1 MAKRLS
7 VHSKHV
13 QIKIVGPVA
22 SFAASRI
29 QRFSTNADQPTNTI
43 DELGNPNHAGTSR
56 DIPNVTITFQA
67 MDVGIKVI
75 SVLTGQ
81 DENSFPAAGVNIAT
95 GDSAMK
101 EIDIVGYVK
110 SETASDY
117 VKSLHLRR
125 CRIQSFTFNYT
136 VDGDSTEEY
145 TAVGSAK
152 RWFTT
157 DVMVEL
163 FSSGAGPFAL
173 GETEIVLKN
182 GDSALSVIKDGVY
195 LEEVSVAPAVGEY
208 RITGSAVNL
217 NAGDPVATQMLVVYQ
232 ASPAG
237 NNWAD
242 INELDAIPAAIRGK
256 DVSVSVG
263 GTAQVRV
270 QAVSVTANFNPQAI
284 REMGRR
290 DVVGYREQIPEVT
303 GTITVLDTDTELI
316 EFFTV
321 GEFDGGDTEFVIG
334 GCSVSGAALELQ
346 LLDPS
351 DCEDPITVLKT
362 VYLDEIVITSE
373 GFTSN
378 VNDNATQTFDY
389 RSETGSVVVY
399 SGARP

>member
-13 QIKIVGPVA
+13 QIKIVGPVS

-29 QRFSTNADQPTNTI
+29 QRFTANADMPTNTI
-43 DELGNPNHAGTSR
+43 DELGNPTHAGTSR
-56 DIPNVTITFQA
+56 DSPNVSITFQA

-81 DENSFPAAGVNIAT
+81 DENAFPGAGLNITT
-95 GDSAMK
+95 GDNALA

-110 SETASDY
+110 NETVADY
-117 VKSLHLRR
+117 VKAMHLRR

-145 TAVGSAK
+145 TATGSAK
-152 RWFTT
+152 RWFTR

-163 FSSGAGPFAL
+163 FGSGAGPFAM
-173 GETEIVLKN
+173 GETAIQLKN
-182 GDSALSVIKDGVY
+182 SDYCLSVIKDGLY
-195 LEEVSVAPAVGEY
+195 LDEVDAAPDSGEY
-208 RITGSAVNL
+208 RVVGNGITL
-217 NAGDPVATQMLVVYQ
+217 NAGDPVASQMLAVYQ
-232 ASPAG
+232 ANPGG
-237 NNWAD
+237 NAWSD

-256 DVSVSVG
+256 DVAVEIG
-263 GTAQVRV
+263 GSNQVRV
-270 QAVSVTANFNPQAI
+270 QSVSVTANFNPIAV

-316 EFFTV
+316 EIFSV
-321 GEFDGGDTEFVIG
+321 GEFEGGDTEFVVGDCTI
-334 GCSVSGAALELQ
+334 SGSSLAIILR
-346 LLDPS
+346 DPA
-351 DCEDPITVLKT
+351 DCETPYDVLKT
-362 VYLDEIVITSE
+362 VYLDSVTITSE
-373 GFTSN
+373 GYTSN

-389 RSETGSVVVY
+389 RSDSGSVYVY
-399 SGARP
+399 SGAKP